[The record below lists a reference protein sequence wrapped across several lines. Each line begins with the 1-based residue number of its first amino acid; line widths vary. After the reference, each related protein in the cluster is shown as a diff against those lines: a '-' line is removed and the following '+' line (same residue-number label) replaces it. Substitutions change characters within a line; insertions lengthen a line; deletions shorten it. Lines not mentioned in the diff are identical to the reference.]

1 MACGKQTLRL
11 FTGSASSLPTQAIY
25 NVDHKLSQAFLLRIV
40 SASLLTH
47 LDNNYSVASLLQ
59 DNRYPSDSFGPL
71 AVSPNMKTMPQHP

>member
-40 SASLLTH
+40 SASLDTLTQT
-47 LDNNYSVASLLQ
+47 LTIIIL
-59 DNRYPSDSFGPL
+59 
-71 AVSPNMKTMPQHP
+71 